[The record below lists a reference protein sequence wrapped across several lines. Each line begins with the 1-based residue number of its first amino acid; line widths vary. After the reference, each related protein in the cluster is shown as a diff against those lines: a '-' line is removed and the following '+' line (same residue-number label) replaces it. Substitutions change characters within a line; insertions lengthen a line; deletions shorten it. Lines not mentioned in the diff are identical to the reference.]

1 METTVWFAWTCVGVL
16 IHLPLFSP
24 VLKSELEVD
33 ENSVARRYWE
43 VVSMYETP

>member
-1 METTVWFAWTCVGVL
+1 METTGWFAWTCVEVL
-16 IHLPLFSP
+16 IHLPLISP

-33 ENSVARRYWE
+33 KNSIARHYWE